1 MTEGKPFRH
10 FRLQTK
16 SAVWQSERNEVILK
30 EKRALPYCC
39 RAVEFFVQALEMNQ
53 NHIQPQKNY
62 ALMDFK
68 YPQSVVLF
76 YHLYFK
82 CVKNE
87 FVFTLRAFP

>member
-39 RAVEFFVQALEMNQ
+39 RAVEFFLQALEMNRKFTY
-53 NHIQPQKNY
+53 NHKK
-62 ALMDFK
+62 L
-68 YPQSVVLF
+68 
-76 YHLYFK
+76 
-82 CVKNE
+82 CVN
-87 FVFTLRAFP
+87 RI